1 MNKGRTRGSSHGL
14 LQNREDTKKK
24 NTEALWKQ
32 IERLRKEKSAQ
43 TWSFKEIWS
52 GAGLKSNMALNSPW
66 NIHVR
71 DAIETHNKNVREGLA
86 SGELA
91 LEHRRTFRDDNRN
104 LRKQLKDMEIQ
115 RNMALESIAIYQTE
129 CDELKKEVRRLESRI
144 NRLQQ

>member
-71 DAIETHNKNVREGLA
+71 DAIETHNKNIREGLA
-86 SGELA
+86 SGKLA
-91 LEHRRTFRDDNRN
+91 LEHKRTFRDDNRN
-104 LRKQLKDMEIQ
+104 LRKQLKDMELQ

-144 NRLQQ
+144 NRLKQ

>member
-1 MNKGRTRGSSHGL
+1 MFSCRISLRIYYEKILLLKSTIFRGDY
-14 LQNREDTKKK
+14 R
-24 NTEALWKQ
+24 
-32 IERLRKEKSAQ
+32 
-43 TWSFKEIWS
+43 
-52 GAGLKSNMALNSPW
+52 AGLKSNMALNSPW

-86 SGELA
+86 SSELA